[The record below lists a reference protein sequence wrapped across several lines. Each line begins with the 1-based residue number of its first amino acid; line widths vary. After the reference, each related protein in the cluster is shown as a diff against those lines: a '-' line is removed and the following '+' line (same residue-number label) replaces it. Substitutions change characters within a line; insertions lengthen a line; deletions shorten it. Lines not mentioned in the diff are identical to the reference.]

1 MEEITTFVKTY
12 RAFDGTIFNKAKEC
26 LEYESLYTPNIRFS
40 NIYPYFLSEEMKR
53 VIEIH
58 TKNMILNMKK
68 ENKIDKNLN
77 TFNITLLN
85 IEICIEDDGTI
96 YNFKV
101 ILLPIIDNDKKD
113 KIELYFK
120 LDNSN
125 IEYIYED
132 NLKGGF

>member
-1 MEEITTFVKTY
+1 MEEITTLVKTY
-12 RAFDGTIFNKAKEC
+12 RAFDGTIFNEAQEC

-40 NIYPYFLSEEMKR
+40 IYPYFLSEEMKR
-53 VIEIH
+53 VIKGH

-77 TFNITLLN
+77 TFNIKLLN
-85 IEICIEDDGTI
+85 IEICMEDNETI

-101 ILLPIIDNDKKD
+101 ILLPIIDDGKKE
-113 KIELYFK
+113 KIELFFR
-120 LDNSN
+120 LNNAD
-125 IEYIYED
+125 IYD